1 MGVARAARRLSRGN
15 ATLTGLADMML
26 LCGEDRY
33 ETDQL
38 LALPTGDAAT
48 PVVYITRDLLRV
60 LVVTVDGYK
69 GRACHRADEAE
80 VKQLAA
86 RHNLPQ
92 LLMTLRK

>member
-1 MGVARAARRLSRGN
+1 MHM
-15 ATLTGLADMML
+15 TLV
-26 LCGEDRY
+26 CGQDRY

-38 LALPTGDAAT
+38 LALPTGDAAR
-48 PVVYITRDLLRV
+48 PVLYITRDLQRV

-86 RHNLPQ
+86 LHNLPQ